1 MIDIHFGLMLLKLAS
16 CVYGAPNNSL
26 LNLSRD
32 SRIEPKISFLKSSRL
47 IASSSLRRTLS
58 TNTPARAPPITPP
71 TIVPAPGI
79 TEPIAAPIAAPPAV
93 PAALDIA
100 TFESAF
106 PAALKIPLLTIFA
119 TIAAPIPAAAAPPT
133 TLLRIETTSKCVGKT
148 SIRSDAM
155 PGIVADP
162 NSGTCMRLFA
172 MIVLTAC

>member
-1 MIDIHFGLMLLKLAS
+1 MK
-16 CVYGAPNNSL
+16 
-26 LNLSRD
+26 
-32 SRIEPKISFLKSSRL
+32 
-47 IASSSLRRTLS
+47 RTQVLS
-58 TNTPARAPPITPP
+58 TLIITIIFSSVII
-71 TIVPAPGI
+71 TACTKDAAPAP
-79 TEPIAAPIAAPPAV
+79 TAPPIAAPIAAPPAV

-133 TLLRIETTSKCVGKT
+133 TQLRIETTSKCVGKT
-148 SIRSDAM
+148 SIRSDVM
-155 PGIVADP
+155 PGIPADP